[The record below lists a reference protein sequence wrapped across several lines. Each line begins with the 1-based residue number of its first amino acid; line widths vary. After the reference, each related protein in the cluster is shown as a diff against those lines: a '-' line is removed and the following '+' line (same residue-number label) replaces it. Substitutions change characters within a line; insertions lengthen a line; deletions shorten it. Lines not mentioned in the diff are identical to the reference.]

1 MKSMS
6 RTSPAQAAVVETIAR
21 RQFPP
26 LRSYPEMIS
35 GTLPSEWFGFPTLT
49 WAPECLEPNRKP
61 KCVVIACR
69 CVPKV
74 KQYKQRTVEDVEQRT
89 VLYYAR
95 YQCTGGAKKS
105 FSTNSDV
112 YLSSSKLFVLNFPY
126 LLTYKTGISSDMFD
140 ILYDGMLSIKGIAGA
155 VANVER
161 RRQKRYYGLL
171 SRVGVQVE
179 VSREDDRAYS
189 PLLPP
194 NRSTV
199 HDKSYVFGRRS
210 FDGVVVNSH

>member
-1 MKSMS
+1 MS

-61 KCVVIACR
+61 KCVVIGCR

-89 VLYYAR
+89 
-95 YQCTGGAKKS
+95 
-105 FSTNSDV
+105 
-112 YLSSSKLFVLNFPY
+112 
-126 LLTYKTGISSDMFD
+126 
-140 ILYDGMLSIKGIAGA
+140 
-155 VANVER
+155 E
-161 RRQKRYYGLL
+161 
-171 SRVGVQVE
+171 
-179 VSREDDRAYS
+179 
-189 PLLPP
+189 
-194 NRSTV
+194 
-199 HDKSYVFGRRS
+199 
-210 FDGVVVNSH
+210 